1 MCLFSTP
8 KRNKM
13 GLEKPKEFPD
23 EIDFR
28 TIILWEF
35 PQYSMVRCTTASP
48 T

>member
-23 EIDFR
+23 EIDFG
-28 TIILWEF
+28 TIILWKF
-35 PQYSMVRCTTASP
+35 P
-48 T
+48 